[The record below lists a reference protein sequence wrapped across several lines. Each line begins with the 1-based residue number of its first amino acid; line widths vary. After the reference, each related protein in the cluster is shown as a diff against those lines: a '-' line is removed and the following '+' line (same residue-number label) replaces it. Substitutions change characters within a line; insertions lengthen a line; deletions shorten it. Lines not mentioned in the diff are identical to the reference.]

1 MERTKFIPKQ
11 FTPITNRKYYKYVKY
26 PKPPMSSNDIYVTTT
41 SGDRLDLLANQFY
54 NDVRLW
60 WIIPSANPDKVR
72 RDSYALQ
79 PGIELRVPTN
89 QDAII
94 KEFERINK
102 VQNY

>member
-1 MERTKFIPKQ
+1 MPLRIEYISTGHKNGKRCFP
-11 FTPITNRKYYKYVKY
+11 PIKY
-26 PKPPMSSNDIYVTTT
+26 PEIPISIDDLYVITTDN
-41 SGDRLDLLANQFY
+41 DRLDLLANQFY
-54 NDVRLW
+54 NDTRLW

>member
-1 MERTKFIPKQ
+1 MISRLKNQ
-11 FTPITNRKYYKYVKY
+11 VITLSDKGKRYYKPLRY
-26 PKPPMSSNDIYVTTT
+26 PEIPLDVQDLYIITV

-54 NDVRLW
+54 DDARLW
-60 WIIPSANPDKVR
+60 WIISSANPHIIR

>member
-1 MERTKFIPKQ
+1 MS
-11 FTPITNRKYYKYVKY
+11 NRLAYTQILKNKEGKRYYKPLRY
-26 PKPPMSSNDIYVTTT
+26 PEIPLDVQDLYIITV